1 MNDQPFI
8 DRIMA
13 ELSQR
18 LPSGLGQLRGEVEN
32 NARAVLREAVTR
44 LDLISR
50 EEFDIQQQVLAR
62 TRAKLE
68 QLEQDVRDL
77 ERQLAER

>member
-18 LPSGLGQLRGEVEN
+18 LPSSLGQLRGEVEN
-32 NARAVLREAVTR
+32 NARAVLREAVAR

>member
-18 LPSGLGQLRGEVEN
+18 LPSGLGQLRSEVEN
-32 NARAVLREAVTR
+32 NARAVLREAVAR